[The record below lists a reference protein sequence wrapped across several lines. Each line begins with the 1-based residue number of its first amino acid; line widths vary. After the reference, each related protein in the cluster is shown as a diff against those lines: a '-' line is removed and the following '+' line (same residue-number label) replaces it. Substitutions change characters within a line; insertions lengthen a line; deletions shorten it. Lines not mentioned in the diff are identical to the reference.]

1 MSAPLA
7 TPASWA
13 AVVARE
19 YALRS
24 QRKPPRRPR
33 VVDLFAGA
41 GGASWGA
48 TLAGLDVV
56 AAVNHD
62 ARQLAAHARAL
73 PWAQHIR
80 EDLTRLSPMALPA
93 HDVLWASFE
102 CTGFTRARGKERLH
116 HDTSRSTAWCPVKV
130 ADYHRPP
137 LVACEN
143 VCELRGWDMLRAWL
157 VAWECL
163 GYVED
168 TARPGASLDAAR
180 FDPRA
185 HGVVLD
191 AADFGVAQSRPR
203 LFFVFR
209 DPRVCP
215 SPVDLAHAP
224 LPRVPVRGVIDW
236 DTSRGFW
243 SPWRELCADTRGR
256 VEAEVARAGSPCMVA
271 YHGSE
276 KAGRSLDRPCG
287 TLDRNDRYRV
297 VSGDL
302 SRMLRVSEVL
312 TIGGFPADY
321 PVDPAHKQAVCG
333 VGASV
338 VPAVAEHILGRCA
351 AALAARRRR

>member
-1 MSAPLA
+1 MSAPPA

-116 HDTSRSTAWCPVKV
+116 HDTSRATAWCPIKV

-137 LVACEN
+137 LVLCEN
-143 VCELRGWDMLRAWL
+143 VVDLRGWDMLRAWL

-163 GYVED
+163 GYIED

-180 FDPRA
+180 FDPA
-185 HGVVLD
+185 NHGAALD
-191 AADFGVAQSRPR
+191 AADFGVPQSRRR
-203 LFFVFR
+203 LFFVLR
-209 DPRVCP
+209 DPRQAP
-215 SPVDLAHAP
+215 RPVDLSFAPTPHAP
-224 LPRVPVRGVIDW
+224 VRPVIDW

-243 SPWRELCADTRGR
+243 SPWRELCADTRAR
-256 VEAEVARAGSPCMVA
+256 IEAERARSGDVGMVA

-276 KAGRSLDRPCG
+276 RAGRSLDRPCG

-297 VSGDL
+297 YVGDL
-302 SRMLRVSEVL
+302 SRHLRVPEVL
-312 TIGGFPADY
+312 AIGGFPPDY
-321 PVDPAHKQAVCG
+321 PVAPTHRGAVIG

-338 VPAVAEHILGRCA
+338 VPAVAEHIFGRAA